1 MRRLSWL
8 LLGSLVLSAT
18 GCGPHSLHKD
28 VAMSTQ
34 LPTQKNCFGRY
45 EIELPNFIYMK
56 SGAYSFE
63 NFDIEITKAV
73 RSDYSSIEKD
83 WRAYINGKIAPDAK
97 VDGIWKGSKLI
108 IEDMQRNPRVMV
120 EYLNTSASP
129 DTDLS
134 SMYVF
139 KPYYL
144 LSVKDRREW
153 ILATG
158 TWINA
163 PRTMGE
169 GNAQSE
175 VKSKINAQAG
185 DIAKIAYHKYP
196 HYEQGYCLNDEYQY
210 YPGRLEKRDDYN
222 ISFSGI
228 VGEKYTFSF
237 INISVQSLNKD
248 EQSVLDSRT
257 SKGKLLRT
265 FFPSTTVVVGG
276 IKGELYISHDKLN
289 PTGREFQ
296 WLPSG
301 TELGDRLKPLIM
313 IDGEIDTRDFPAE
326 YRDKISGEEMILWI
340 LESIKMRTGGDEDI
354 LSHR

>member
-8 LLGSLVLSAT
+8 LLGTLVLSAT

-34 LPTQKNCFGRY
+34 LSTQKHCFGRY
-45 EIELPNFIYMK
+45 EIELPNFMYMK
-56 SGAYSFE
+56 SAAYSFE
-63 NFDIEITKAV
+63 NFNVEITKAV
-73 RSDYSSIEKD
+73 RTDYPTIEKD
-83 WRAYINGKIAPDAK
+83 WVKYINEKIAM
-97 VDGIWKGSKLI
+97 DGKYNVGSRVVHKNM
-108 IEDMQRNPRVMV
+108 ESNPRVIL
-120 EYLNTSASP
+120 EYSNTEKNP
-129 DTDLS
+129 DIGMS
-134 SMYVF
+134 SLYLF
-139 KPYYL
+139 HPYYL
-144 LSVKDRREW
+144 SFFPERKEW
-153 ILATG
+153 MLVTG
-158 TWINA
+158 KTIEISR
-163 PRTMGE
+163 PQPSDKLDSELQKRVS
-169 GNAQSE
+169 AQSR
-175 VKSKINAQAG
+175 

-210 YPGRLEKRDDYN
+210 YPGRLEKRDNYS
-222 ISFSGI
+222 IELAGI
-228 VGEKYTFSF
+228 INDKYTSSY
-237 INISVQSLNKD
+237 ITIDVKSLNKD

-301 TELGDRLKPLIM
+301 TELGNRLKPLIM

>member
-34 LPTQKNCFGRY
+34 LPTQKHCFGRY

-73 RSDYSSIEKD
+73 RSDYPAIEKD
-83 WRAYINGKIAPDAK
+83 WANYINGKIAM
-97 VDGIWKGSKLI
+97 DGKYNVGSRIVHKSM
-108 IEDMQRNPRVMV
+108 DSNPRVIL
-120 EYLNTSASP
+120 EYSNTEKNP
-129 DTDLS
+129 DIGMS
-134 SMYVF
+134 SLYRF
-139 KPYYL
+139 HPYYL
-144 LSVKDRREW
+144 KSFPERKEW
-153 ILATG
+153 ILTTG
-158 TWINA
+158 RTIEI
-163 PRTMGE
+163 PRPQPADKLDRELQNQMS
-169 GNAQSE
+169 AQMRD
-175 VKSKINAQAG
+175 V
-185 DIAKIAYHKYP
+185 AKIAYHKYP
-196 HYEQGYCLNDEYQY
+196 HYEQGYCLDNEYQY
-210 YPGRLEKRDDYN
+210 YPGRLEKRDDYTIIWRGTTGSADTHSRITLN
-222 ISFSGI
+222 L
-228 VGEKYTFSF
+228 E
-237 INISVQSLNKD
+237 SLNKD
-248 EQSVLDSRT
+248 EQSVLDSRI

-265 FFPSTTVVVGG
+265 FFSSTTVVVGG
-276 IKGELYISHDKLN
+276 IKGELYVSHAKLN
-289 PTGREFQ
+289 PTAREFQ

-301 TELGDRLKPLIM
+301 TELGNRLKPLIM
-313 IDGEIDTRDFPAE
+313 IDGRIDTHDFPAE

>member
-8 LLGSLVLSAT
+8 LLGTLVLSAT

-34 LPTQKNCFGRY
+34 LPTQKHCFGRY
-45 EIELPNFIYMK
+45 EIELPNFMYMK
-56 SGAYSFE
+56 SGNYSFE
-63 NFDIEITKAV
+63 NFDIEIVTALK
-73 RSDYSSIEKD
+73 SDRPTIEKD
-83 WRAYINGKIAPDAK
+83 WRAYINRKIAPDEKA
-97 VDGIWKGSKLI
+97 DGIWKGSKLI
-108 IEDMQRNPRVMV
+108 IEDMKRNPRVMV

-144 LSVKDRREW
+144 LSIKDRHEW

-163 PRTMGE
+163 PRSMGE

-175 VKSKINAQAG
+175 VKNKINAQAS

-210 YPGRLEKRDDYN
+210 YPGRLEKRDDYTIIWRGTTGSADTHSRITLN
-222 ISFSGI
+222 L
-228 VGEKYTFSF
+228 E
-237 INISVQSLNKD
+237 SLNKD
-248 EQSVLDSRT
+248 EQSVLDSRI

-265 FFPSTTVVVGG
+265 FFSSTTVVVGG
-276 IKGELYISHDKLN
+276 IKGELYVSHAKLN
-289 PTGREFQ
+289 PTAREFQ

-301 TELGDRLKPLIM
+301 TELGNRLKPLIM
-313 IDGEIDTRDFPAE
+313 IDGRIDTHDFPAE

>member
-8 LLGSLVLSAT
+8 LLGTLVLSTT

-34 LPTQKNCFGRY
+34 FPTQKHCFGRY
-45 EIELPNFIYMK
+45 EIELPNFMYMK

-63 NFDIEITKAV
+63 NFDIEIIKAV
-73 RSDYSSIEKD
+73 RSDYPAIEKD
-83 WRAYINGKIAPDAK
+83 WINYINVKVAKDIAMSP
-97 VDGIWKGSKLI
+97 GSKI
-108 IEDMQRNPRVMV
+108 IHQDMKNDPRMML
-120 EYLNTSASP
+120 EYIETSKEINERLNSIYMLQSYFLKFFP
-129 DTDLS
+129 ER
-134 SMYVF
+134 
-139 KPYYL
+139 K
-144 LSVKDRREW
+144 EW

-158 TWINA
+158 SSIEI
-163 PRTMGE
+163 PRPQPSDKLDAE
-169 GNAQSE
+169 ILRQVNAQSR
-175 VKSKINAQAG
+175 

-210 YPGRLEKRDDYN
+210 YPGRLEKRDNYS
-222 ISFSGI
+222 IELAGI
-228 VGEKYTFSF
+228 INDKYTSSY
-237 INISVQSLNKD
+237 ITIDVKSLNKD

-276 IKGELYISHDKLN
+276 IKGELYVSHDKLN

-301 TELGDRLKPLIM
+301 TELGNRLKPLIM

>member
-8 LLGSLVLSAT
+8 LLGTLVLFTT

-34 LPTQKNCFGRY
+34 LPTQKHCFGRY
-45 EIELPNFIYMK
+45 EIELPNFMYMK
-56 SGAYSFE
+56 SGNYSFE
-63 NFDIEITKAV
+63 NFDIEIVTALKAE
-73 RSDYSSIEKD
+73 RPTIEKD
-83 WRAYINGKIAPDAK
+83 WVNYIDGKVAK
-97 VDGIWKGSKLI
+97 DKSNRKGSKI
-108 IEDMQRNPRVMV
+108 IHQTMDTNPRMIL
-120 EYLNTSASP
+120 EYFDTSK
-129 DTDLS
+129 DLS
-134 SMYVF
+134 TILNSVYMF
-139 KPYYL
+139 KSFFLKSFPER
-144 LSVKDRREW
+144 KEW

-158 TWINA
+158 SSIEI
-163 PRTMGE
+163 PRPQPSDKLDAE
-169 GNAQSE
+169 ILRQVNAQSR
-175 VKSKINAQAG
+175 
-185 DIAKIAYHKYP
+185 DIEKIAYHKYP

-210 YPGRLEKRDDYN
+210 YPGRLEKRDNYS
-222 ISFSGI
+222 IELAGI
-228 VGEKYTFSF
+228 INDKYTSSY
-237 INISVQSLNKD
+237 ITIDVKSLNKD

-276 IKGELYISHDKLN
+276 IKGELYVSHDKLN

-301 TELGDRLKPLIM
+301 TELGNRLKPLIM